1 MCMSNFC
8 MSTELVPR
16 IDTLVTRYNRT
27 ATPFSRTAT
36 AASDRQGRTN
46 CPSDYPWARSSPSP
60 SARFGRRCTAV
71 RPVEPPELS
80 SAHRPAGVWVMRAD
94 QLVAPAESA
103 TYLQRDRQKDH
114 ASEAADEVEGAAEK
128 ATLPSPGR
136 IVLRIVGSV
145 EGGSG

>member
-94 QLVAPAESA
+94 QLVAQQKARLTYNA
-103 TYLQRDRQKDH
+103 TGRKIMRLKRQMRLK
-114 ASEAADEVEGAAEK
+114 VR
-128 ATLPSPGR
+128 PR
-136 IVLRIVGSV
+136 RRRYRRRVGLF
-145 EGGSG
+145 